1 MMPNGL
7 TFRQEQS
14 LCQDSILTLVI
25 YMQKKH
31 VVCPTDMLDMKL
43 KLRLIYKLKLFFV

>member
-1 MMPNGL
+1 MMPNEL

-31 VVCPTDMLDMKL
+31 VCPTDMLDMKL
-43 KLRLIYKLKLFFV
+43 KLRLIYKLTLFFV